1 MQGLKNRKQIVKG
14 AITIILIFHFFSA
27 GYSEDSNRSKLLA
40 LDYRLNGKS
49 IQNAFGN
56 AKDSALKSTVRLLRN
71 DKLIALGGFIHPDGY
86 ILTKASSCV
95 GAREAE
101 TFDGTK
107 YPLKIKRRFEENDL
121 AIYQL
126 ISKDNSFPVLNWETK
141 KNVTEG
147 SWVIAAHYSLNE
159 IRVGIKSGNYR
170 KIDREG
176 GVMGV
181 LLVNDDTKA
190 KGVKISEVVPQAAA
204 YRAGLLQDDIIT
216 YVDNRRV
223 KTQDSLIK
231 IVGKKDPGD
240 VVQIKLIRNNEIK
253 NFVVTLGHRSVT
265 FDLFNRNLQMSGP
278 VSKRKDSFS
287 TVLQH
292 DLPLPR
298 EAMGG
303 PLFNLNGQCIGINIA
318 RVDRVTMYA
327 LPTTESLKTINS
339 FFQKI
344 P

>member
-1 MQGLKNRKQIVKG
+1 MKE
-14 AITIILIFHFFSA
+14 ILIAVFNFAIISFVL
-27 GYSEDSNRSKLLA
+27 GEDDLNGSKVLNT
-40 LDYRLNGKS
+40 DNRLNGKS
-49 IQNAFGN
+49 IQNAFGK
-56 AKDSALKSTVRLLRN
+56 AKDISLASSVRLLRN
-71 DKLIALGGFIHPDGY
+71 QKLIALGGIIHPSGY
-86 ILTKASSCV
+86 IVTKASTCV

-101 TFDGTK
+101 TFDGKK
-107 YPLKIKRRFEENDL
+107 YSLKIKKRYEESDL

-126 ISKDNSFPVLNWETK
+126 ISEKNSFPSLNWDLE
-141 KNVTEG
+141 KNATEG
-147 SWVIAAHYSLNE
+147 TWVIAAHSSLNE
-159 IRVGIKSGNYR
+159 IRVGVKSGNSR
-170 KIDREG
+170 KIEREG

-181 LLVNDDTKA
+181 LLVSDKSKV
-190 KGVKISEVVPQAAA
+190 KGVKVSEVVPQAAA

-216 YVDNRRV
+216 HVDERRV

-240 VVQIKLIRNNEIK
+240 VVKITLVRKSEIK
-253 NFVVTLGHRSVT
+253 KFVVTLGHRSVT

-278 VSKRKDSFS
+278 VSKRKDNFS
-287 TVLQH
+287 MILQH

-303 PLFNLNGQCIGINIA
+303 PLFNSYGQCIGINIA

-327 LPTTESLKTINS
+327 LPANEILETINS
-339 FFQKI
+339 FIKKV

>member
-1 MQGLKNRKQIVKG
+1 MRK
-14 AITIILIFHFFSA
+14 IFKVVLFFQFFSI
-27 GYSEDSNRSKLLA
+27 GYTADSNGSKLLA
-40 LDYRLNGKS
+40 LDYRLNGKA

-71 DKLIALGGFIHPDGY
+71 DKLIALGGFFHPDGY

-107 YPLKIKRRFEENDL
+107 YPLKIKRRFEEEDL

-126 ISKDNSFPVLNWETK
+126 ISRDNSFPVLNWETE
-141 KNVTEG
+141 NNATEG
-147 SWVIAAHYSLNE
+147 SWVMAAHYSLNE
-159 IRVGIKSGNYR
+159 IRIGIKSGNSR

-181 LLVNDDTKA
+181 LLVNDHSKI
-190 KGVKISEVVPQAAA
+190 KGVKISEIVPQAAA
-204 YRAGLLQDDIIT
+204 YRAGLKQNDIIT

-223 KTQDSLIK
+223 KNQDSLIK
-231 IVGKKDPGD
+231 IVGEKDPGD
-240 VVQIKLIRNNEIK
+240 VVRIKLVRNKEIK

-287 TVLQH
+287 NVLQH

-303 PLFNLNGQCIGINIA
+303 PLFNLNGQCIGINSA

-327 LPTTESLKTINS
+327 LPTIELLKTINS
-339 FFQKI
+339 FLPKI

>member
-1 MQGLKNRKQIVKG
+1 VLG
-14 AITIILIFHFFSA
+14 
-27 GYSEDSNRSKLLA
+27 EDDLNGSKVLNA
-40 LDYRLNGKS
+40 DNRLNGKS
-49 IQNAFGN
+49 IQNAFGK
-56 AKDSALKSTVRLLRN
+56 AKDISLASSVRLLRN
-71 DKLIALGGFIHPDGY
+71 QKLIALGGIIHPSGY
-86 ILTKASSCV
+86 IVTKASTCV

-101 TFDGTK
+101 TFDGKK
-107 YPLKIKRRFEENDL
+107 YSLKIKKRYEESDL

-126 ISKDNSFPVLNWETK
+126 ISEKNSFPSLNWDLE
-141 KNVTEG
+141 KNATEG
-147 SWVIAAHYSLNE
+147 SWVIAAHSSLNE
-159 IRVGIKSGNYR
+159 IRVGVKSGNSR
-170 KIDREG
+170 KIEREG

-181 LLVNDDTKA
+181 LLVSDKSKV
-190 KGVKISEVVPQAAA
+190 KGVKVSEVVPQAAA

-216 YVDNRRV
+216 HVDERRV

-240 VVQIKLIRNNEIK
+240 VVKITLVRKSEIK
-253 NFVVTLGHRSVT
+253 KFVVTLGHRSVT

-278 VSKRKDSFS
+278 VSKRKDNFS
-287 TVLQH
+287 MILQH

-303 PLFNLNGQCIGINIA
+303 PLFNSYGQCIGINIA

-327 LPTTESLKTINS
+327 LPANEILKTIHS
-339 FFQKI
+339 FIKQI

>member
-1 MQGLKNRKQIVKG
+1 MKE
-14 AITIILIFHFFSA
+14 ILIAVFNFAIISFVL
-27 GYSEDSNRSKLLA
+27 GEDDLNGSKVLNT
-40 LDYRLNGKS
+40 DNRLNGKS
-49 IQNAFGN
+49 IQNAFGK
-56 AKDSALKSTVRLLRN
+56 AKDISLASSVRLLRN
-71 DKLIALGGFIHPDGY
+71 QKLIALGGIIHPSGY
-86 ILTKASSCV
+86 IVTKASTCV

-101 TFDGTK
+101 TFDGKK
-107 YPLKIKRRFEENDL
+107 YSLKIKKRYEESDL

-126 ISKDNSFPVLNWETK
+126 ISEKNSFPSLNWDLE
-141 KNVTEG
+141 KNATEG
-147 SWVIAAHYSLNE
+147 TWVIAAHSSLNE
-159 IRVGIKSGNYR
+159 IRVGVKSGNSR
-170 KIDREG
+170 KIEREG

-181 LLVNDDTKA
+181 LLVSDKSKV
-190 KGVKISEVVPQAAA
+190 KGVKVSEVVPQAAA

-216 YVDNRRV
+216 HVDERRV

-240 VVQIKLIRNNEIK
+240 VVKITLVRKSEIK
-253 NFVVTLGHRSVT
+253 KFVVTLGHRSVT

-278 VSKRKDSFS
+278 VSKRKDNFS
-287 TVLQH
+287 MILQH

-303 PLFNLNGQCIGINIA
+303 PLFNSYGQCIGINIA

-327 LPTTESLKTINS
+327 LPANEILKTIHS
-339 FFQKI
+339 FIKQI

>member
-1 MQGLKNRKQIVKG
+1 MKEIVIAVFNL
-14 AITIILIFHFFSA
+14 AIFSFVL
-27 GYSEDSNRSKLLA
+27 GEDDLNGSKVLNA
-40 LDYRLNGKS
+40 DNRLNGKS
-49 IQNAFGN
+49 IQNAFGK
-56 AKDSALKSTVRLLRN
+56 AKDISLESTVRLLRN
-71 DKLIALGGFIHPDGY
+71 QKLIALGGIIHPSGY
-86 ILTKASSCV
+86 ILTKASTCV

-101 TFDGTK
+101 TFDGKK
-107 YPLKIKRRFEENDL
+107 YSLKIKKRFEECDL

-126 ISKDNSFPVLNWETK
+126 ISEKKLFQVLNWEIE
-141 KNVTEG
+141 NNATEG
-147 SWVIAAHYSLNE
+147 SWVIAAHPSLNE
-159 IRVGIKSGNYR
+159 IRVGVKSGNSR
-170 KIDREG
+170 KIEREG

-181 LLVNDDTKA
+181 LLVNDSSKI
-190 KGVKISEVVPQAAA
+190 KGVKVSEVVPQAAA

-216 YVDNRRV
+216 HVDERRV

-240 VVQIKLIRNNEIK
+240 VVKITLVRKSEIK
-253 NFVVTLGHRSVT
+253 KFVVTLGHRSVT

-278 VSKRKDSFS
+278 VSKRKDNFS
-287 TVLQH
+287 MILQH

-303 PLFNLNGQCIGINIA
+303 PLFNSYGQCIGINIA

-327 LPTTESLKTINS
+327 LPANEILETIHS
-339 FFQKI
+339 FIKQV

>member
-1 MQGLKNRKQIVKG
+1 VKD
-14 AITIILIFHFFSA
+14 ILSVILILNSLSFLHGESDLNGSVVLSA
-27 GYSEDSNRSKLLA
+27 DN
-40 LDYRLNGKS
+40 RLNGKS
-49 IQNAFGN
+49 TQNAFGR
-56 AKDSALKSTVRLLRN
+56 ARDISLKSTVRLVRN
-71 DKLIALGGFIHPDGY
+71 EKLIALGGIIHPAGY
-86 ILTKASSCV
+86 ILTKASTCV
-95 GAREAE
+95 GARKAE
-101 TFDGTK
+101 TFDGKK
-107 YPLKIKRRFEENDL
+107 YPLKIKKRFEESDL

-126 ISKDNSFPVLNWETK
+126 ISENKSFPVINWESE
-141 KNVTEG
+141 NNATEG
-147 SWVIAAHYSLNE
+147 SWVIAAHPSLNE
-159 IRVGIKSGNYR
+159 IRVGVKSGNSR
-170 KIDREG
+170 KIEREG

-181 LLVNDDTKA
+181 LLINDNTEVS
-190 KGVKISEVVPQAAA
+190 GVRISEVVPQAAA

-216 YVDNRRV
+216 HVDERRV

-231 IVGKKDPGD
+231 IVGGKDPGD
-240 VVQIKLIRNNEIK
+240 VVRIKLVRKKEIK

-287 TVLQH
+287 LILQH

-303 PLFNLNGQCIGINIA
+303 PLFNLYGQCIGVNIA

-327 LPTTESLKTINS
+327 LPTNESLKTIQS
-339 FFQKI
+339 FLKQL